1 MFNILFILILSY
13 FIVGLIDHI
22 LNIITFFTNKEE
34 EEKEKQIKKKLVE

>member
-34 EEKEKQIKKKLVE
+34 EKEKQIKKKLVE